1 MGQIGTP
8 RELFFAKLGDILY
21 VEQSLEETLPQLAD
35 EASDEEL
42 RKSLEQHIE
51 QTRSHVRNVEDV
63 FRMLGQSPEPKE
75 CAGFD
80 GLKAEHEEMAGE
92 VEDHLLDS
100 VVAGSA
106 AATEHYEISAYESL
120 ISKARALGESDAVG
134 LLEKNLKEEKETLRE
149 VESISKRLAK
159 ESAKQMAQAS

>member
-1 MGQIGTP
+1 MAQIETP
-8 RELFFAKLGDILY
+8 RDLFFAKLGDILY
-21 VEQSLEETLPQLAD
+21 VEQELEETLPQLAD

-42 RKSLEQHIE
+42 RKGLEQHIQ
-51 QTRSHVRNVEDV
+51 QTRGHKQNVEEI

-75 CAGFD
+75 CAGFE

-92 VEDHLLDS
+92 VADQLLDS

-106 AATEHYEISAYESL
+106 AATEHYEISAYEAL

-134 LLEKNLKEEKETLRE
+134 LLEKNLKEEKEMLRG
-149 VESISKRLAK
+149 VESAGKRLAK
-159 ESAKQMAQAS
+159 ESAKEMAQTS

>member
-8 RELFFAKLGDILY
+8 RDLFFAKLGDMLY
-21 VEQSLEETLPQLAD
+21 TEQALAETLPQLAD

-42 RKSLEQHIE
+42 RKGIEKHLEQTKGHI
-51 QTRSHVRNVEDV
+51 QNVEEV
-63 FRMLGQSPEPKE
+63 FQMLGQTPQPKK
-75 CAGFD
+75 CAGFE
-80 GLKAEHEEMAGE
+80 GLKAEHEEMAAE
-92 VEDHLLDS
+92 VEEPLLDS

-134 LLEKNLKEEKETLRE
+134 LLETNLKEDKEMLRG
-149 VESISKRLAK
+149 VESVGKRLAK
-159 ESAKQMAQAS
+159 ETAKEMSQA

>member
-21 VEQSLEETLPQLAD
+21 VEQALEEALPQLAD

-42 RKSLEQHIE
+42 RKGLEQHLE
-51 QTRSHVRNVEDV
+51 QTRGHSRNVEEV
-63 FRMLGQSPEPKE
+63 FRMLGQNPEPKE
-75 CAGFD
+75 CAGFE

-92 VEDHLLDS
+92 VEDRLLDS

>member
-1 MGQIGTP
+1 MAQIQTP
-8 RELFFAKLGDILY
+8 RDLFFAKLGDMLY
-21 VEQSLEETLPQLAD
+21 TEQALEETLPQLAD

-42 RKSLEQHIE
+42 RKGLEQHIE
-51 QTRSHVRNVEDV
+51 QTRGHIRNVQEV
-63 FRMLGQSPEPKE
+63 FQMLGQSPQPKE
-75 CAGFD
+75 CAGFE

-92 VEDHLLDS
+92 VAEPLLDS

-134 LLEKNLKEEKETLRE
+134 LLEKNLKEEKEMLRG
-149 VESISKRLAK
+149 VESVGKRLAK
-159 ESAKQMAQAS
+159 ESAKEMAQAS